1 MQVRAAVPLTALRC
15 TPAPPRPPST
25 QAAALQHGGLPHLG
39 ALRVGGHPSCRA
51 ESTAVFR
58 GGGAVASC
66 GNRKCQVLPALP
78 QGQRQ
83 LDGSCSPARPLPP
96 PGARLRAR
104 LGFSL
109 SPGHASLSRRSAPGP
124 LPEQPHPGGLQLCH
138 SSRPPW
144 HGLSKSL
151 GKSRM
156 LTAFTVLNLN
166 AREHDSV
173 SGEENGVKG
182 HWAGFFSR
190 LSSGRQS
197 VRQSTRGSCP
207 LPGGQAA
214 EPTGPRG
221 QKGQASSS
229 PGAGPPTCCL
239 PPPSRGLL
247 AHLEFKQ

>member
-124 LPEQPHPGGLQLCH
+124 PPGGAATPRRPAALPLQ
-138 SSRPPW
+138 P
-144 HGLSKSL
+144 
-151 GKSRM
+151 
-156 LTAFTVLNLN
+156 
-166 AREHDSV
+166 
-173 SGEENGVKG
+173 
-182 HWAGFFSR
+182 
-190 LSSGRQS
+190 
-197 VRQSTRGSCP
+197 
-207 LPGGQAA
+207 AA
-214 EPTGPRG
+214 LAWPFEVFG
-221 QKGQASSS
+221 QKQDAN
-229 PGAGPPTCCL
+229 CL
-239 PPPSRGLL
+239 HS
-247 AHLEFKQ
+247 LELECT